1 MKKIRL
7 GTFLVVGSLIY
18 VIYDLLK
25 KLQELKS
32 VIPKVKE
39 VYIYT
44 SAYLKKFEIER
55 RDGIVCENGKL
66 KYYLGKY
73 NNIAI
78 SEISLDEEKEMLYI
92 INLLKKVYN
101 IQKVYIILGS
111 EKTALSLK
119 KNENFRGV
127 SFQIKY
133 EIEEEDIIF
142 SESDEYT
149 FLT

>member
-44 SAYLKKFEIER
+44 SEYLKKFEIER
-55 RDGIVCENGKL
+55 RDGIVCKNGKL

-92 INLLKKVYN
+92 INLLKKVYS